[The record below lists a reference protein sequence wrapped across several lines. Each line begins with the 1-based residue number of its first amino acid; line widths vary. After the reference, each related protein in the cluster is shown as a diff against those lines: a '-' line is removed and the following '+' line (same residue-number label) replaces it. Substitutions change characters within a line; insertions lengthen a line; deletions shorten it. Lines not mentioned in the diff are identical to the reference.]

1 MWTSIQP
8 YPIDIPSALLPFFVL
23 MITNTEITGKNFS
36 FVLLL
41 LEIRNSFAAAAAG
54 AAAEDLKQAAVS

>member
-1 MWTSIQP
+1 MP
-8 YPIDIPSALLPFFVL
+8 EPFFVL
-23 MITNTEITGKNFS
+23 VIIYKEICGKDCS

-41 LEIRNSFAAAAAG
+41 LEIRKLFAAAAAG

>member
-1 MWTSIQP
+1 M
-8 YPIDIPSALLPFFVL
+8 PFFVL
-23 MITNTEITGKNFS
+23 MIINKEITGKNCS

-41 LEIRNSFAAAAAG
+41 SEIRKLFAAAAAG